1 MITNKEKMKSA
12 LLITMILMSVAL
24 IFLKFDFVQL
34 FNLYQSSPY
43 TYSLSLEEALQ
54 STIRPKEVIIR
65 FGGNNNTKIIT
76 ASQRYY
82 NQTRSTLKQALAD
95 ALSIEEVNEE
105 AYLKSQ
111 SSKSLELGFTALHGK
126 LLSRSFF
133 LESSFIDEITD
144 IKSILVPLIDESAI
158 YIKSSGKI
166 YRIQTAAQL
175 SLQTVDSLE
184 NSKYVKYYS
193 LNYLFGS
200 TSQELV
206 PSDSPDINVQTY
218 DTISSLEAQSAE
230 EIGKAVLKERYDFA
244 NRVVETD
251 GSNIYT
257 YNYGQEVLK
266 ISPNGYIRYLNEEFS
281 SKDSNVE
288 QASLA
293 AMDFMQKLGIDLKTV
308 AYEKSIPVKIQGRD
322 AYRLIFS
329 HTADDLRIMPA
340 NENYELSAVVVG
352 DKIYSFTG
360 IKRTMLPYDLSRNK
374 NIITPFEALE
384 TEYSSLSE
392 VHSVQ
397 SGVELF
403 DKIGDIELLY
413 FMDSNYAYI
422 PCWKIIIAE
431 KAYIFNGYT
440 GEIMSYGL
448 G

>member
-1 MITNKEKMKSA
+1 MITNKEKIKSA
-12 LLITMILMSVAL
+12 VLITMILMSVAL
-24 IFLKFDFVQL
+24 IFLKFDFLQL
-34 FNLYQSSPY
+34 FNLYQNSPY
-43 TYSLSLEEALQ
+43 SYSLSLEEALQ

-65 FGGNNNTKIIT
+65 FGGNNNTKIISG
-76 ASQRYY
+76 SQRYY
-82 NQTRSTLKQALAD
+82 NQTRNALKQALSG

-105 AYLKSQ
+105 MYLKSQ
-111 SSKSLELGFTALHGK
+111 SSKSLELGFTALNGK

-133 LESSFIDEITD
+133 LESSLIDDISD
-144 IKSILVPLIDESAI
+144 IKNILVPLIDESAI
-158 YIKSSGKI
+158 YIKSSDKV
-166 YRIQTAAQL
+166 YRLETASLL
-175 SLQTVDSLE
+175 SLETVDSLE

-200 TSQELV
+200 TSRELV
-206 PSDSPDINVQTY
+206 PSDEPDINVQTY
-218 DTISSLEAQSAE
+218 DTISSMDSQSAE
-230 EIGKAVLKERYDFA
+230 EIAKAVLKERYDFA
-244 NRVVETD
+244 NRIVETD

-266 ISPNGYIRYLNEEFS
+266 ISPNGYIQYLNEEFS
-281 SKDSNVE
+281 SKDAGIE

-293 AMDFMQKLGIDLKTV
+293 AIDFMQKLGIDLKTL
-308 AYEKSIPVKIQGRD
+308 AYEKSIPLKIQGRN
-322 AYRLIFS
+322 AYKVIFS
-329 HTADDLRIMPA
+329 NTADDLRIIA
-340 NENYELSAVVVG
+340 SNEKYDLSAVVVG
-352 DKIYSFTG
+352 EKIYSFTG

-392 VHSVQ
+392 TLSVK

-422 PCWKIIIAE
+422 PCWKIIIAD
-431 KAYIFNGYT
+431 KVYIFNGYT